1 MTKAAIESKFGFTQT
16 ISDKEIKQMGDV
28 QISVSGS
35 FEKFGAKVSGDAS
48 GRSKWSS
55 NVSRCSSPTLVT
67 LAVS

>member
-1 MTKAAIESKFGFTQT
+1 M
-16 ISDKEIKQMGDV
+16 
-28 QISVSGS
+28 SVSGS